1 MEVSPPKVFEIKRVG
16 MSNRPSISVI
26 VPAYNEEK
34 NLANTISA
42 IKEAIDDRFTSYEII
57 IIDDDSSDKTAS
69 IADELSRREPDIKV
83 FHNPKNMGFGYNYRM
98 GVRLATKDYVA
109 LVPGDNEILG
119 DSIKEIFNLVGSA
132 DMVLPY
138 HANPEVRPLLRR
150 VLSRTFTIVLNLL
163 FGNKIKYYNGPV
175 VHKREIVNRVPITT
189 DGFAFQ
195 VEILTRLLKAGYTYV
210 EVGMKI
216 RKREYGHSKAFSLK
230 NIFSVVKTVAKLY
243 FWR

>member
-1 MEVSPPKVFEIKRVG
+1 MRDK
-16 MSNRPSISVI
+16 PSISVI

-34 NLANTISA
+34 NLSNTISA
-42 IKEAIDDRFTSYEII
+42 IKTAIVEKFSSYEII
-57 IIDDDSSDKTAS
+57 IIDDGSSDKTAFIS
-69 IADELSRREPDIKV
+69 DELSQRDSKIRV
-83 FHNPKNMGFGYNYRM
+83 LHNPKNMGFGYNYRM

-119 DSIKEIFNLVGSA
+119 DSVKEIFSLVGKA

-138 HANPEVRPLLRR
+138 HENPAVRPLLRR
-150 VLSRTFTIVLNLL
+150 FLSKTFTIILNLL

-175 VHKREIVNRVPITT
+175 VHKREVVTKVPMTT

-195 VEILTRLLKAGYTYV
+195 VEILTRLLKEGHSYV

-216 RKREYGHSKAFSLK
+216 RKREYGRSKAFSFR
-230 NIFSVVKTVAKLY
+230 NIFSVLKTIARL
-243 FWR
+243 FWELKFRSYLFNRVG